1 MGLHVYWEND
11 QKVIIRQVYDLT
23 WTWDEY
29 LAAFEKIRQLGGE
42 VNCPIGMI
50 SELGN
55 IRSVPPNAIL
65 YGARG
70 IRSLPSNI
78 VLTVMVT
85 PSQLAQSLLK
95 VILKATQFK
104 NIQTAQTVEDA
115 RQMITE
121 KRKSVLVESVTERE
135 HRI

>member
-11 QKVIIRQVYDLT
+11 QKMIIRQVYDLT

-29 LAAFEKIRQLGGE
+29 LAAFAKIRQLGQE
-42 VNCPIGMI
+42 VDYPIGMI

-85 PSQLAQSLLK
+85 PSHLAQSLLK
-95 VILKATQFK
+95 IILTATQFK
-104 NIQTAQTVEDA
+104 NIETAQTVETA
-115 RQMITE
+115 REMILE
-121 KRKSVLVESVTERE
+121 KRKADLAETTTER
-135 HRI
+135 